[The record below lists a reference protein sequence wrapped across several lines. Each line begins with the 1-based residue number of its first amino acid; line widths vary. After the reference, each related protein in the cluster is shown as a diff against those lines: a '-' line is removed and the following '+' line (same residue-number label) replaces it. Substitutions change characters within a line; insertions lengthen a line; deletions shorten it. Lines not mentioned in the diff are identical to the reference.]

1 MEEIWPVGLPVCAD
15 LSPHRKK
22 NGPMWWCLEA
32 GRGGGTSNIQG
43 FGRVPQE
50 AVVPLGDG
58 SGEAEG
64 HGVDLARGGRVPVQN
79 VNSLHRYR
87 HAV

>member
-1 MEEIWPVGLPVCAD
+1 MGLCGGAWK
-15 LSPHRKK
+15 R
-22 NGPMWWCLEA
+22 G
-32 GRGGGTSNIQG
+32 GGGGTSNIQG